1 MEKSELNLTSAFNW
15 NKLCKAGGVSAFLIV
30 AIIPIQLVLFTLFP
44 PPDTTMGFLELFSTN
59 WFIGLLSLDFLYY
72 INNGLLIVVYL
83 GLFAALR
90 NVDVA
95 LMLVALSVGFIGI
108 AVYYVSAIGFEMLS
122 VSQQYF
128 GTDSIEL
135 KQQLLSVGHGL
146 LARYR
151 GTAFD
156 VYYVFNAVA
165 LLLMS
170 ITLYS
175 SKDFTKS
182 TATWGLLAAI
192 LMLIPSTAGTLGL
205 VFSLLSLIPWIVFS
219 ILIGRKLMRLGGN

>member
-59 WFIGLLSLDFLYY
+59 WIIGLLSLDFLYY

-128 GTDSIEL
+128 ATDSIEL
-135 KQQLLSVGHGL
+135 KQQLLSVGH
-146 LARYR
+146 
-151 GTAFD
+151 
-156 VYYVFNAVA
+156 
-165 LLLMS
+165 
-170 ITLYS
+170 
-175 SKDFTKS
+175 
-182 TATWGLLAAI
+182 GLLAAI